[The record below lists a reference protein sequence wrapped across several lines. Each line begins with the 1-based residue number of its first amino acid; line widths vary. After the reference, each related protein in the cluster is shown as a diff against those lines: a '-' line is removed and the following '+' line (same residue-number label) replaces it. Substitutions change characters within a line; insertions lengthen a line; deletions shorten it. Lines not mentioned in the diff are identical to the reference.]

1 MSELIQTCGEIP
13 KPTHYP
19 MMSMGQYGKIPGRD
33 EPLFRIVFAPTV
45 RGLVG
50 GEFTDPDT
58 GAVEFT
64 GYRSCP
70 RYEYIGDKWI
80 MEKWVSAQEFT
91 KQTELEYRAA
101 WEDPKTHLCLTGPY
115 PANGDWQWV
124 WTFNK
129 PEQIGAAGIVA
140 ALVNKAKFNSQ
151 AANRAAIEQAAE
163 KAKQD
168 KFQQNFDKMKDSQRV
183 SGIRAANIGGRV
195 KAQKSFPELKD
206 ARSLGLPVRGART
219 IKPTSGQLQVAG
231 F

>member
-1 MSELIQTCGEIP
+1 MSDLLQTCSSIP

-19 MMSMGQYGKIPGRD
+19 MMSMGQYGKIPGKD

-80 MEKWVSAQEFT
+80 MEKWVSAQDFT

-101 WEDPKTHLCLTGPY
+101 WEDPKTHL
-115 PANGDWQWV
+115 
-124 WTFNK
+124 
-129 PEQIGAAGIVA
+129 
-140 ALVNKAKFNSQ
+140 
-151 AANRAAIEQAAE
+151 
-163 KAKQD
+163 
-168 KFQQNFDKMKDSQRV
+168 
-183 SGIRAANIGGRV
+183 
-195 KAQKSFPELKD
+195 
-206 ARSLGLPVRGART
+206 
-219 IKPTSGQLQVAG
+219 
-231 F
+231 